1 MYTQNMER
9 SALRNWDWLSVSLV
23 FLLIQVTSARLVIT
37 NWASFLYFS
46 QSLAGLGTILGLALG
61 ASRFG
66 RRSIICLTIVYTAVL
81 LPFQMVGAVTDKL
94 YADQLTHLARIL
106 LTSLNQFLQ
115 RKPVNDSL
123 FFVAFACITFWF
135 ISLAAGYWLVRHSNI
150 FIAII
155 PSGFA
160 ILIIQVYDNFKAY
173 ASWWLAVFMLLA
185 LLLLGR
191 EYYLHN
197 RINWTQRR
205 VFINQEAWTNIFSGL
220 FTTVALAVVIAWLI
234 PTSLSNMKSVTDAWN
249 SFTKPLIDRVS
260 NAVSSLRGPYNKAA
274 SNYYGATLGLGRD
287 AGQGDTAVFTVQVL
301 NEPAYI
307 PRYYWRGRVYDYY
320 INGEW
325 SSSPASI
332 LSFHPKDSNLKI
344 PNSDNRSEAL
354 LRFTVQFPS
363 QSLIY
368 APSQPVWVDQPGTI
382 VATLIDTKLDDV
394 LSWEATSAIQSG
406 GQYQV
411 RTETAY
417 PNVRQLQSAGTQYPK
432 WVKERYLE
440 IPDNIKTDILD
451 LAEKVSGG
459 QDNPFDK
466 ASAITDYL
474 RADLQY
480 ATNLPAPPE
489 NRDPVL
495 WVLFDYK
502 KGFCNYY
509 ASAEVLMLRSVGI
522 PARLAVGFA
531 QGEYRNGAYIV
542 RQRDAHAW
550 PEVYFPGI
558 GWVEFEPTVS
568 QDPLVRPIAA
578 SQANGTPSGAILPQ
592 KLTNRDE
599 DQLPKGNSGSTASSK
614 SLPFAQSLA
623 GRVLIIG
630 SGLLLIA
637 LVVFLIKRYRLL
649 THVPIY
655 LSTSLEQNGIT
666 PPGWIEDWS
675 RWNQLGPVERSFASI
690 NWSLHQLGKPQ
701 QMDATP
707 AERGRLLKKLL
718 PLAAKDIETLTYEL
732 ESGLFTPRIADVS
745 RARRASMFIVLYT
758 LRARVLNLLDT
769 LEGRD
774 VYSR

>member
-1 MYTQNMER
+1 MYTRNMDR
-9 SALRNWDWLSVSLV
+9 SASRNWDWLSGSLL
-23 FLLIQVTSARLVIT
+23 FLLIQVASARLVIT
-37 NWASFLYFS
+37 NWAAFLYFS
-46 QSLAGLGTILGLALG
+46 QSLAGVGTILGLALG

-66 RRSIICLTIVYTAVL
+66 RRSVIWVTIVYTAIL
-81 LPFQMVGAVTDKL
+81 LPFQIVGAVTDKL

-106 LTSLNQFLQ
+106 LISLNQFLQ

-160 ILIIQVYDNFKAY
+160 ILIIQVYDNYQVY

-197 RINWTQRR
+197 LINWTQRR

-220 FTTVALAVVIAWLI
+220 FTTVALALVIAWLI
-234 PTSLSNMKSVTDAWN
+234 PTSLSSMKSVTDAWS
-249 SFTKPLIDRVS
+249 SFTKPLIDRLS
-260 NAVSSLRGPYNKAA
+260 NAVSSLRGPYNKAP

-332 LSFHPKDSNLKI
+332 LGFHPKEGNLKI
-344 PNSDNRSEAL
+344 PNSDYRSKAL

-382 VATLIDTKLDDV
+382 VTTITDTKLDDI
-394 LSWEATSAIQSG
+394 LSWESTSAIQSG
-406 GQYQV
+406 GRYQV
-411 RTETAY
+411 RAEIAY
-417 PNVRQLQSAGTQYPK
+417 PNVQQLRSAGIQYPQ

-440 IPDNIKTDILD
+440 IPDNIKTDIQD
-451 LAEKVSGG
+451 LADKVSGG

-474 RADLQY
+474 RANLQY
-480 ATNLPAPPE
+480 ATNLPVPPE

-550 PEVYFPGI
+550 PEVYFPSV

-578 SQANGTPSGAILPQ
+578 SQANGTPSGAIPPQ
-592 KLTNRDE
+592 KLTNRDG
-599 DQLPKGNSGSTASSK
+599 DQLPTGNPGSSASSI
-614 SLPFAQSLA
+614 SLPFAQTLT

-630 SGLLLIA
+630 SGLLMVA
-637 LVVFLIKRYRLL
+637 LAVFLIKRYRLL
-649 THVPIY
+649 MHVPIY
-655 LSTSLEQNGIT
+655 LSTSLDHNGIT
-666 PPGWIEDWS
+666 PPAWIEDWS

-701 QMDATP
+701 PMDATP

-718 PLAAKDIETLTYEL
+718 PSAAEDIEALTYEF

-769 LEGRD
+769 IEGRD